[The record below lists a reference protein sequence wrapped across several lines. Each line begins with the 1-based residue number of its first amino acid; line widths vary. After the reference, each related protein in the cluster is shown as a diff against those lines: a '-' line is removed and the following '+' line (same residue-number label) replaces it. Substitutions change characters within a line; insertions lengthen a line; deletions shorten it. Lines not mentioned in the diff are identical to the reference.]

1 MSDLESLLRASLNLN
16 SKGLEQDGRGITLEE
31 ARKRLVRVGGA
42 AARGELETAARE
54 ERDLF
59 LRALRVCAVGG
70 RDAQRIAAVAVL
82 CTEFEYD
89 RESGGL

>member
-1 MSDLESLLRASLNLN
+1 MSRLESLLRASLSLH
-16 SKGLEQDGRGITLEE
+16 EQDSRGITLEE
-31 ARKRLVRVGGA
+31 ARQRLIRVGSA
-42 AARGELETAARE
+42 AARGDIDSAVRE

-89 RESGGL
+89 RND